1 MKFVGIENK
10 TPENHFYSGSWYFVF
25 ALSFLL
31 KN

>member
-1 MKFVGIENK
+1 MGIENK
-10 TPENHFYSGSWYFVF
+10 TPENHFYSGAWHFVF